1 MGHAR
6 STAKRLR
13 SASEQQASAPS
24 WVARKA
30 TRGAWPHEAASARD
44 NHGALTI
51 CSHAGGKPASV
62 SAGSGLGGIKGG
74 GGCSV
79 DSLNQKSS
87 S

>member
-1 MGHAR
+1 MGTTSNAD
-6 STAKRLR
+6 A
-13 SASEQQASAPS
+13 
-24 WVARKA
+24 VADMRVA
-30 TRGAWPHEAASARD
+30 ETFIEHEAASARD

-51 CSHAGGKPASV
+51 CLHAGGKPASV
-62 SAGSGLGGIKGG
+62 SAGFASGGIKGD